1 VLAAAVPARPAAAQP
16 PQQPVPVPVPAA
28 AADEPAAV
36 QRVVVTATRGPL
48 LALLAPAAMTV
59 VTAGEI
65 ALRGADNVL
74 EAVRG
79 EPGLSLQGRAVG
91 GRKVFAVRGLDSRH
105 TLFLVDG
112 RRIGASDGTVG
123 ASDFAYDWVNVGD
136 IERIEVVRGPLS
148 VLYGTEALG
157 GVINVVTREAGDR
170 WRLGALAEGSR
181 ADGGR
186 GGDGH
191 RAGAWAGGPLQ
202 ADDGPG
208 GDPSGAG
215 AGNPAR
221 TPGRGL
227 FLRTGAADSR
237 VAALASPADPRLSE
251 LEGRSRRDGWLAL
264 GWRGAGARRVDLDLR
279 GGSEERS
286 AGARERGGLRRYHQ
300 TFNDIERVLAALSWE
315 WEWGGAAAALP
326 PAATQLRAY
335 RSALEVTN
343 RRTAGV
349 AVNAPQRLEDTVLD
363 GQWRGAADRAGAH
376 ALTAG
381 FETRN
386 EALQDPTLP
395 GGRAVALQRA
405 LFAQDEWAVTPALTL
420 TGGLR
425 HDRHS
430 LYGPQWSPRLY
441 AVWTAAPGW
450 AVKGGASHGF
460 KAPNLKQIV
469 PGPRQEG
476 PNVFLGQPA
485 LRPESADSLELG
497 VDRDAGTT
505 QWQLMAFA
513 MRVRDL
519 IDVRLVSPGPVAGTG
534 TYTYDNL
541 ARATLRGLEGG
552 LSQRLGGGFTAGL
565 GATLLDARDGA
576 GQRLERRP
584 RHSAQARL
592 DWAGTAWRAN
602 LRAEFTGPQRL
613 PAATVG
619 QPAQDAP
626 SLTMLHAQVSRRL
639 GGGTELALG
648 VRNLGDLRLAERSPL
663 FTQAEPPRTWR
674 LTLRG
679 TW

>member
-1 VLAAAVPARPAAAQP
+1 VALAAAALADLAAGQPLPASPGATG
-16 PQQPVPVPVPAA
+16 
-28 AADEPAAV
+28 EPAAV
-36 QRVVVTATRGPL
+36 QRVVVTATRAPL

-59 VTAGEI
+59 VTAAEI
-65 ALRGADNVL
+65 AARGADNVL

-79 EPGLSLQGRAVG
+79 DPGLSLQGRAIG
-91 GRKVFAVRGLDSRH
+91 GRKVFAVRGLNSRH

-136 IERIEVVRGPLS
+136 VERIEVVRGPLS

-157 GVINVVTREAGDR
+157 GVVNVVTREAGER
-170 WRLGALAEGSR
+170 WQIGALAEGSV

-191 RAGAWAGGPLQ
+191 RAGVWAGGPLQ
-202 ADDGPG
+202 ADA
-208 GDPSGAG
+208 DPSGGLAG
-215 AGNPAR
+215 AVAR

-227 FLRTGAADSR
+227 FLRTGAAGSR
-237 VAALASPADPRLSE
+237 SAALASPADPRVSE
-251 LEGRSRRDGWLAL
+251 LEGRARQDGWLAL
-264 GWRGAGARRVDLDLR
+264 GWRGAGTRRVDLDLR
-279 GGSEERS
+279 GGTEQRS
-286 AGARERGGLRRYHQ
+286 AGARERGGPRRYHQ
-300 TFNDIERVLAALSWE
+300 TFNDIERVAAALSWE
-315 WEWGGAAAALP
+315 WEWGDAGAAVP
-326 PAATQLRAY
+326 PPATQLRAY
-335 RSALEVTN
+335 RTALEVTN

-349 AVNAPQRLEDTVLD
+349 AVNAPQRLQDTVLD
-363 GQWRGAADRAGAH
+363 GQWRGAAGARGRH

-381 FETRN
+381 FEARN
-386 EALQDPTLP
+386 EALQDPGLP
-395 GGRAVALQRA
+395 GGRAVALHRA
-405 LFAQDEWAVTPALTL
+405 LFVQDEWAATQALTL

-441 AVWTAAPGW
+441 AVWSVAPGW

-485 LRPESADSLELG
+485 LRPERADSLELG
-497 VDRDAGTT
+497 IDRDAGRA

-519 IDVRLVSPGPVAGTG
+519 IDVRLVSPGAVPGTG

-541 ARATLRGLEGG
+541 ARATLRGLEGA

-565 GATLLDARDGA
+565 SATLLDARDGA

-592 DWAGTAWRAN
+592 DWAGAAWRAN

-619 QPAQDAP
+619 QPAQTAP
-626 SLTMLHAQVSRRL
+626 SLTLLHAQVARRL

-679 TW
+679 QW